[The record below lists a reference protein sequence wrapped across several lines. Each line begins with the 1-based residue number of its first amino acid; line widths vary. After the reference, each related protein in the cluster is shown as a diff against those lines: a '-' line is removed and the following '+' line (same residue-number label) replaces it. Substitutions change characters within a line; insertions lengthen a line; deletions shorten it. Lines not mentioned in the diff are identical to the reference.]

1 MLWGLSQSVQKGT
14 TPTGRF
20 LRPLKDKKVHR
31 PNEKKDSVCVWVCV
45 CVRERERE
53 RGTVEGTVASRE
65 RREGNAEKD

>member
-31 PNEKKDSVCVWVCV
+31 PNEKKDSVCGCV
-45 CVRERERE
+45 CVRE